1 MNDSDLRERFE
12 RWQRETSEGMVVPPL
27 TQVRARARRHARQ
40 RRVMAVAAIAALS
53 AAATTAG
60 ILAHRDVMAEAPH
73 PAPAASPT
81 SPPPSP
87 SGKDTQKDT
96 HAVRVPVPGWA
107 GAIVRAGDSAYVT
120 GWDAHDAAALWYVD
134 TNGQL
139 SPRTPPPGMPGNPG
153 TTGDGAVQFLAF
165 DGPDAGLAI
174 TGRSGSKDHE
184 GHTALYATDD
194 GARSWNRV
202 ELPTREQP
210 EQMAIGGGAAY
221 ALTSNCARPTAAC
234 DHATLWSIDPTGSTA
249 PHTFD
254 SLPAR
259 THTSGP
265 IAIAA
270 YGVDVWAFLNT
281 GSGNGTVLR
290 SMDGGR
296 TWHRADD
303 LCMSEEPVATS
314 GSVLWSTCAT
324 GMLEHFTRQVGGGQP
339 VSVFS
344 TVSGTSNSVLLP
356 LSDTTAYAVI
366 EDRHGT
372 HLQATRDGGHTTTTV
387 APIPRP
393 IARRGFVTTFVSPQ
407 VGYLVTQN
415 GGQLYRTTDAA
426 HTWHAVPAP
435 PQ

>member
-12 RWQRETSEGMVVPPL
+12 RWQRETTEGLVVPPL
-27 TQVRARARRHARQ
+27 TQVRARAGRHARQ
-40 RRVMAVAAIAALS
+40 RRVMAVAVAAALS
-53 AAATTAG
+53 AAVTTAG
-60 ILAHRDVMAEAPH
+60 ILAHRDVTAGAPH
-73 PAPAASPT
+73 PAPATSPT

-96 HAVRVPVPGWA
+96 HAVPVPVPGWA

-120 GWDAHDAAALWYVD
+120 GWNASNAAALWYVD

-153 TTGDGAVQFLAF
+153 TTGDSDVQFLAF
-165 DGPDAGLAI
+165 DGPDGGLAI
-174 TGRSGSKDHE
+174 TGRLGNKNHQ

-194 GARSWNRV
+194 GARSWNRID
-202 ELPTREQP
+202 LPTREQP
-210 EQMAIGGGAAY
+210 EQIAIGGGAAY
-221 ALTSNCARPTAAC
+221 ALTSNCGRPTDDC
-234 DHATLWSIDPTGSTA
+234 DHATLWSVDPTGATA

-254 SLPAR
+254 SLPTR

-265 IAIAA
+265 LAIAA
-270 YGVDVWAFLNT
+270 YGADVWAFLDT
-281 GSGNGTVLR
+281 GAGNGTEMR
-290 SMDGGR
+290 SIDGGR
-296 TWHRADD
+296 TWHRTDD
-303 LCMSEEPVATS
+303 LCMSEEPLTTS
-314 GSVLWSTCAT
+314 GNVLWSTCAT
-324 GMLEHFTRQVGGGQP
+324 GMLEHFTRQVGDGPP
-339 VSVFS
+339 VNVFS

-393 IARRGFVTTFVSPQ
+393 IARRGFVIAFFSPQ
-407 VGYLVTQN
+407 VGYLVTYN
-415 GGQLYRTTDAA
+415 GGQLYRTTNGG
-426 HTWHAVPAP
+426 HTWLKI
-435 PQ
+435 PQPSQ